1 MTMTAPVNDSIFFA
15 ALRRCRDKFAALK
28 RYFPETETI
37 GDTPELDEVLSE
49 KPPRPLRHTLHFVA
63 ALFVTLIAIAS
74 FTSVDIV
81 VVATGRLVPNS
92 QTIVIQ
98 PMSLAIIREI
108 RVKPGELVRKG
119 DIVATLDPT
128 FTQADKTTLL
138 AQKASV
144 SAQTARLEAELSG
157 QPLRFGSEGADNAI
171 QETLYLESSSQ
182 YRARVKAFD
191 EDIEHL
197 KAAIQSGEQHDL
209 SFQQEADIAREVKSM
224 RAKLMALQVGTKL
237 SLLNSRVTRM
247 RAERE
252 RGDSLDHLNELRH
265 TLSARQVE
273 RQVFIDEW
281 RRSLLEELLR
291 ARKEAAGIVE
301 SLVKAERMSELSV
314 LTAPVDGIVL
324 DVAKRS
330 VGSVMQSAETLVTL
344 VPIDAP
350 LIAEVA
356 ISSSD
361 VGNIAVG
368 NEVALKIDAF
378 PYQRHGLI
386 KGRLQTIAEDSISG
400 GATASGSGLS
410 SGGPGLYHRSR
421 VELTQT
427 TLRAMP
433 QGARLIP
440 GMSLTADIKAGR
452 RKAIAYFLYPI
463 LRGFDESLREP

>member
-1 MTMTAPVNDSIFFA
+1 
-15 ALRRCRDKFAALK
+15 
-28 RYFPETETI
+28 
-37 GDTPELDEVLSE
+37 
-49 KPPRPLRHTLHFVA
+49 
-63 ALFVTLIAIAS
+63 
-74 FTSVDIV
+74 
-81 VVATGRLVPNS
+81 
-92 QTIVIQ
+92 
-98 PMSLAIIREI
+98 
-108 RVKPGELVRKG
+108 
-119 DIVATLDPT
+119 
-128 FTQADKTTLL
+128 
-138 AQKASV
+138 
-144 SAQTARLEAELSG
+144 
-157 QPLRFGSEGADNAI
+157 
-171 QETLYLESSSQ
+171 
-182 YRARVKAFD
+182 
-191 EDIEHL
+191 
-197 KAAIQSGEQHDL
+197 
-209 SFQQEADIAREVKSM
+209 M